1 MAANMQQFIEGIGI
15 MVFLRGMPFFADL
28 VGREPERRR
37 KIITAWPIMKMTLCC
52 QNAAVHRRHWN
63 HGIFTRNAFILG
75 TNSDF
80 CRQKDRNVNL
90 TWNRR
95 RHTDI
100 SSARQIDWRRK
111 AARRWVMSMKT
122 GCVDKTLEGISD
134 ASFHQVRLCHA
145 GVRRRPRRSWKWT
158 FNAAEADHM
167 PYWRGFIMKHTT
179 MTAVRGGAGLGVL
192 AAMLFASG
200 AYAQNVGSSA
210 LNVGGQDNGK
220 QSVSGVGNDQNVT
233 GNNSTGIYNNAAS
246 NANGN
251 SLKNSGNSKAT
262 SSGNKSNQALTINST
277 TPSSQTL
284 YTVPNV
290 YAPGLAA
297 AGAEVCLGSVS
308 AGGSGAGFGVS
319 IGGTYVDTECQLR
332 LNARTLAT
340 LGYTVAAREEMCLD
354 PQVRAAM
361 LAAGSPCAADM
372 GAHAAPYNAMSS
384 QSSYSPPPIQEAS
397 AQGCERRYQ
406 LFGGWYEV
414 CK

>member
-1 MAANMQQFIEGIGI
+1 
-15 MVFLRGMPFFADL
+15 
-28 VGREPERRR
+28 
-37 KIITAWPIMKMTLCC
+37 
-52 QNAAVHRRHWN
+52 
-63 HGIFTRNAFILG
+63 
-75 TNSDF
+75 
-80 CRQKDRNVNL
+80 
-90 TWNRR
+90 
-95 RHTDI
+95 
-100 SSARQIDWRRK
+100 
-111 AARRWVMSMKT
+111 
-122 GCVDKTLEGISD
+122 
-134 ASFHQVRLCHA
+134 
-145 GVRRRPRRSWKWT
+145 
-158 FNAAEADHM
+158 
-167 PYWRGFIMKHTT
+167 MKHTT

-200 AYAQNVGSSA
+200 AYAQNVNTNSSA
-210 LNVGGQDNGK
+210 INVGGQNNGK
-220 QSVSGVGNDQNVT
+220 QSVSGVSNDQNVT
-233 GNNSTGIYNNAAS
+233 GDNSTGIFNNAAGG
-246 NANGN
+246 AV
-251 SLKNSGNSKAT
+251 KNSGNSHQQQQQQQKQ
-262 SSGNKSNQALTINST
+262 SQGNNNGTNALTLNST
-277 TPSSQTL
+277 TPSTQTL
-284 YTVPNV
+284 YNVPNV

-372 GAHAAPYNAMSS
+372 GGHAAPYNALSS
-384 QSSYSPPPIQEAS
+384 APAYSAPPVQEAS

>member
-1 MAANMQQFIEGIGI
+1 
-15 MVFLRGMPFFADL
+15 MVFLCEMHFFAEL
-28 VGREPERRR
+28 IGREPERRR
-37 KIITAWPIMKMTLCC
+37 KIVTAWPIMKMTLCC

-100 SSARQIDWRRK
+100 SSARQINWRRK

-134 ASFHQVRLCHA
+134 ASHQVRLCHA
-145 GVRRRPRRSWKWT
+145 GVCRCPQRSRKWT
-158 FNAAEADHM
+158 FNAAEAEHM

-200 AYAQNVGSSA
+200 AYAQNVNTNSSA
-210 LNVGGQDNGK
+210 INVGGQNNGK
-220 QSVSGVGNDQNVT
+220 QSVSGVSNDQNVT
-233 GNNSTGIYNNAAS
+233 GDNSTGIFNNAAGG
-246 NANGN
+246 AV
-251 SLKNSGNSKAT
+251 KNSGNSHQQQQQQQKQ
-262 SSGNKSNQALTINST
+262 SQGNNNGTNALTLNST
-277 TPSSQTL
+277 TPSTQTL
-284 YTVPNV
+284 YNVPNV

-308 AGGSGAGFGVS
+308 AGGSAQVS
-319 IGGTYVDTECQLR
+319 ACRSAVPMSIQ
-332 LNARTLAT
+332 NA
-340 LGYTVAAREEMCLD
+340 
-354 PQVRAAM
+354 
-361 LAAGSPCAADM
+361 SCA
-372 GAHAAPYNAMSS
+372 
-384 QSSYSPPPIQEAS
+384 
-397 AQGCERRYQ
+397 
-406 LFGGWYEV
+406 
-414 CK
+414 